1 MNDAMQWVFLKSMRR
16 QSLFAF
22 RVKLHGWQGRHKVGL
37 APGVNLSQNE
47 KKCKKRVL
55 GSSVPPETPLLT
67 ALTVGIHFLAL
78 ILI

>member
-1 MNDAMQWVFLKSMRR
+1 MQWVFLKSMRR

-22 RVKLHGWQGRHKVGL
+22 RVKLHGWQGRHNVGL
-37 APGVNLSQNE
+37 APKVNRYQNGK